1 MRLRPLAVAA
11 WVVFLID
18 AAGTAWLAIG
28 GWLSSDPLGRNI
40 ALGVA
45 TIFAVPLAVLL
56 VALAICTWWRTV
68 IGLWIC
74 LALGF
79 APIILVLTNMALHSG

>member
-1 MRLRPLAVAA
+1 MRFRLPAIAA

-18 AAGTAWLAIG
+18 SSGTAWLAIG
-28 GWLSSDPLGRNI
+28 GWLADDPLGRDI

-45 TIFAVPLAVLL
+45 ALFAVPLAVLL
-56 VALAICTWWRTV
+56 VVLALCTWWRSA

-79 APIILVLTNMALHSG
+79 APIILVLINIALRGA